1 MDLSVIVLSLVAS
14 VGLGLAGV
22 YAALSILLLQLQRV
36 ALRAEV
42 N

>member
-1 MDLSVIVLSLVAS
+1 MDLLVIVLSLAAS

-22 YAALSILLLQLQRV
+22 HAALSILLLQLQRV

>member
-22 YAALSILLLQLQRV
+22 YSALSILLLQLQRV
-36 ALRAEV
+36 ALRAEIH
-42 N
+42 